1 MSFMREAVSL
11 YPPRYL
17 LRQVRGIQEYRPL
30 WKGTL
35 MLWIA
40 QSKEYGHI
48 LGIFRSEDQI
58 NAIYGDND
66 NVNIYWVESDL

>member
-1 MSFMREAVSL
+1 MRQAVSL

-17 LRQVRGIQEYRPL
+17 LLCLRGRQEYRPYG
-30 WKGTL
+30 KGTL

-58 NAIYGDND
+58 NAIYGDNE

>member
-1 MSFMREAVSL
+1 
-11 YPPRYL
+11 
-17 LRQVRGIQEYRPL
+17 
-30 WKGTL
+30 

-58 NAIYGDND
+58 HELYIDNE

>member
-1 MSFMREAVSL
+1 
-11 YPPRYL
+11 
-17 LRQVRGIQEYRPL
+17 
-30 WKGTL
+30 

-48 LGIFRSEDQI
+48 LGIFRSEDK
-58 NAIYGDND
+58 AHEFYGDNE